1 MTKRITIRVPELVH
15 KANKYF
21 ASEYSTR
28 DGRKALQGFIENIL
42 HETENYRGFGY
53 LTESGVPKGAL
64 PGVIHSPDG
73 KNNQFPD
80 DSRVVMYVKEV
91 PTW

>member
-1 MTKRITIRVPELVH
+1 MTKRITVRVPELVH

-28 DGRKALQGFIENIL
+28 DGRKALQDFIGSIL
-42 HETENYRGFGY
+42 HETGNYIGFGY
-53 LTESGVPKGAL
+53 LTESAVPKGAL

-80 DSRVVMYVKEV
+80 DSRVIIYTRIHAE
-91 PTW
+91 